1 MYVCIYICNVC
12 MYVMLGRRC
21 QRNRDNVVACRSDQK
36 CTCTKCV
43 GWVVAAWCALNPLA
57 LLFIPLEMVSQPD
70 GIGSKPLAIENS
82 QVKRLHRPL
91 WWFALPGGGWRGG
104 RWGAQRRLDRSH
116 GHVREQL
123 VAHCS
128 CSAWTAVLASRP
140 AGACGCCRL
149 PCTEASS
156 RRSYGGSE

>member
-1 MYVCIYICNVC
+1 M
-12 MYVMLGRRC
+12 
-21 QRNRDNVVACRSDQK
+21 
-36 CTCTKCV
+36 
-43 GWVVAAWCALNPLA
+43 AAWCALNPLA
-57 LLFIPLEMVSQPD
+57 LLLIPLEMVSQPD

-123 VAHCS
+123 VAQRGRQF
-128 CSAWTAVLASRP
+128 SRP
-140 AGACGCCRL
+140 AQLVRVVVTGCPAQRRPHVGLTAVANSFGA
-149 PCTEASS
+149 TS
-156 RRSYGGSE
+156 